1 MKTCRMKESNMEKH
15 TTLSLIAFMPHF
27 IRTNL
32 FGTISY
38 HGNGGVMTHKASLLQ
53 PFIAINQFKLIEINL
68 IEILKH
74 VKKISII
81 FKFKCLL

>member
-38 HGNGGVMTHKASLLQ
+38 YGNGGVMTHKTSLL
-53 PFIAINQFKLIEINL
+53 
-68 IEILKH
+68 
-74 VKKISII
+74 
-81 FKFKCLL
+81 